1 MLVGGLKCRTQF
13 WKGTT
18 QGSIQQSLVENGSVD
33 SEEKICFKFHPLF
46 SIFSLV
52 AILVGSRDHWT
63 QFWKGP
69 SKDHSTKVWWQLAQ
83 WFLKRRFLCEFPI
96 GSYVKLSSAVGA
108 ILVEG
113 PNRRTHFWKRTI
125 HLSVYFYQK
134 LTIHLSVYFNQK
146 LTIHLSVYF
155 NQKLTIHLS
164 VYFNQKLTIH
174 LSVYFYQKGTNC
186 II

>member
-1 MLVGGLKCRTQF
+1 MRNSYKNLLRTHGDNCN
-13 WKGTT
+13 K
-18 QGSIQQSLVENGSVD
+18 ILVEWS
-33 SEEKICFKFHPLF
+33 
-46 SIFSLV
+46 
-52 AILVGSRDHWT
+52 ILVGSRDHWT

-69 SKDHSTKVWWQLAQ
+69 SNDHSTKVWWQLAQ

-155 NQKLTIHLS
+155 NQKLTRCVLFLTLLLDFHTYS
-164 VYFNQKLTIH
+164 VIA
-174 LSVYFYQKGTNC
+174 
-186 II
+186 